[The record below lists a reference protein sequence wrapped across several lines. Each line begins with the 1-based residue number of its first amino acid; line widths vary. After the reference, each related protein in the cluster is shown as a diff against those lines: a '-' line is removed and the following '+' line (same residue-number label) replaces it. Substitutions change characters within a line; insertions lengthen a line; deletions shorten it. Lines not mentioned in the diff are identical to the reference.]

1 VKDARVDSRPPVATT
16 ATMVA
21 LPVPELPD
29 EEHAADR
36 DSFEPKL

>member
-21 LPVPELPD
+21 LPVPELH

-36 DSFEPKL
+36 DRFEPKL